1 MRKLAVLFLILF
13 FCTCSWAAR
22 DTLFVT
28 ASANGGGMPFKSA
41 TGVWWPE
48 LPKKVRSG
56 VPKNLAS
63 AQVVVWFHGGMTSG
77 NCQKGFVAGDDF
89 SKLFPYVIVVSA
101 SACRENHWVT
111 ATMESVIEA
120 ALDSVAARRKVPVDE
135 VSLVGVSD
143 GALGVINYSVKGKRR
158 VRDRLLASSFG
169 RLLGD
174 AHAIASIPKVHE
186 GRWFF
191 LQGGNDRLFSPEEA
205 VPWIQD
211 FCREFMANCTLWF
224 DPAGEHDW
232 SYWREKHLD
241 EIREAIRTVK

>member
-1 MRKLAVLFLILF
+1 MRKLVVLFLILF

-77 NCQKGFVAGDDF
+77 NCQKGLVAGDDF
-89 SKLFPYVIVVSA
+89 SKLFPNVIVVSA

-120 ALDSVAARRKVPVDE
+120 ALDSVAARRKAPVDE
-135 VSLVGVSD
+135 VSVVGVSD

-158 VRDRLLASSFG
+158 VKNRLLVSSFG
-169 RLLGD
+169 KLLGE
-174 AHAIASIPKVHE
+174 APAVAAGPKVRE
-186 GRWFF
+186 GRWRF
-191 LQGGNDRLFSPEEA
+191 LQGGNDRLFPVGEA
-205 VPWIQD
+205 KPWIED
-211 FCREFMANCTLWF
+211 FCRTVGVDCVLRF

-232 SYWREKHLD
+232 SYWREKHLN
-241 EIREAIRTVK
+241 EIREAIRQ